1 MKTYI
6 WSLPTRLFH
15 WLLAIGFT
23 VAYILGDFENLENW
37 HFAFGAFVGALIFFR
52 LLFGLFGPKYSNFS
66 DFPIALK
73 NQKEFI
79 KSYFSKSKT
88 YVGHNPVASVIMLLI
103 LITGILCSISGYVL
117 YAEEND
123 VLSRGIS
130 EDFLEESHEFLANI
144 FLVLVGIHLFGV
156 LSDTLFHRKTG
167 TIQSIFTGYKNIESK
182 NTRLNGFHIAFSFLW
197 FIIPV
202 LVFYLA
208 YGLQDSGTKEED
220 RIESREYHDDDDD

>member
-23 VAYILGDFENLENW
+23 VAYILGDFDNLENW
-37 HFAFGAFVGALIFFR
+37 HFAFGALVGALIFFR
-52 LLFGLFGPKYSNFS
+52 LLFGLFGPKYSNFK

-79 KSYFSKSKT
+79 RSYFSKSKT
-88 YVGHNPVASVIMLLI
+88 YVGHNPVASVVMLLI
-103 LITGILCSISGYVL
+103 LIIGILCSISGYLL
-117 YAEEND
+117 YAAENN
-123 VLSRGIS
+123 VLSSGIN
-130 EDFLEESHEFLANI
+130 EGLLEESHEFLANI

-167 TIQSIFTGYKNIESK
+167 TIQSIFTGNKNIESK
-182 NTRLNGFHIAFSFLW
+182 NIHLNGFHITFSLLW
-197 FIIPV
+197 FIIPAI
-202 LVFYLA
+202 VFYLA
-208 YGLQDSGTKEED
+208 YGLQNNETKKEN
-220 RIESREYHDDDDD
+220 RIESREYHGDDD